1 MRVPD
6 VEDENDAQLV
16 AVVPGLVLDRV
27 VEHPRPARDPLPRHV
42 ADPESAGA
50 RDDEGKVRDE
60 ADIGHAGV
68 RWDPGP
74 GFEQGE
80 HRGGGAGRWVPPG
93 RALERDAGA

>member
-6 VEDENDAQLV
+6 VEDENHTQLV

-27 VEHPRPARDPLPRHV
+27 VEHPGLTRNPLAYVV
-42 ADPESAGA
+42 ADPESATV

-74 GFEQGE
+74 GLEQGE
-80 HRGGGAGRWVPPG
+80 HRGGSASRLVRLG
-93 RALERDAGA
+93 RALQRF